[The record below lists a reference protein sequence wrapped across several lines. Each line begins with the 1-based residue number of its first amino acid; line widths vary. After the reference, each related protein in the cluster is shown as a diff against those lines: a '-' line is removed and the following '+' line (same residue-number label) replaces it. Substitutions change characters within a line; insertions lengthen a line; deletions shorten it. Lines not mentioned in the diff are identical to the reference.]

1 MRILFIGTVDFS
13 YAALSLLLENKYDV
27 VGLVTKRKSGF
38 NSDFSDLQPLAEKY
52 GVPVVFR
59 EQNNDDE
66 IETFIESKHPDVIY
80 CLGWSHLLPSRILR
94 IPRYGVVGF
103 HPAALP
109 DNKGRHP
116 IIWALFL
123 GLKNTAS
130 TFFFMDEGADSGDII
145 LQENIVIDEDDTAA
159 TLYEKIQKKG
169 LEQLMVLTEE
179 LEVNKGRI
187 PARKQDS
194 DSGNTWRKRGKCD
207 GRIDFRMSTRAIL
220 NLVRALTHPYVGAHI
235 DFMESEIKVWKAVRE
250 ECDSINIEPGKILYV
265 ENGEIV
271 VKTYDG
277 AIRILEHEFDI
288 MPKKGEYL

>member
-159 TLYEKIQKKG
+159 TLYEKIQKKKSG
-169 LEQLMVLTEE
+169 TID
-179 LEVNKGRI
+179 GIDRRI
-187 PARKQDS
+187 GGKQRT
-194 DSGNTWRKRGKCD
+194 DSGSKTRFGQWKYLAEKRKMR
-207 GRIDFRMSTRAIL
+207 
-220 NLVRALTHPYVGAHI
+220 
-235 DFMESEIKVWKAVRE
+235 WK
-250 ECDSINIEPGKILYV
+250 N
-265 ENGEIV
+265 
-271 VKTYDG
+271 
-277 AIRILEHEFDI
+277 
-288 MPKKGEYL
+288 